1 MKIGQPNSYKSILN
15 NLNINYIR
23 NDNLIDFNL
32 NNKYKISSFK
42 VIHGELKNCC
52 GYTFNNIISFTGD
65 TSYCESIKNISK
77 RTKYLVADS
86 TMQKGD
92 INHMG
97 VDNIKDLAKNKDL
110 NIITTHMSVN
120 SEKLLEKT
128 IFINN
133 NVELAK
139 DGKIFYIKTN

>member
-1 MKIGQPNSYKSILN
+1 
-15 NLNINYIR
+15 
-23 NDNLIDFNL
+23 
-32 NNKYKISSFK
+32 
-42 VIHGELKNCC
+42 
-52 GYTFNNIISFTGD
+52 
-65 TSYCESIKNISK
+65 
-77 RTKYLVADS
+77 
-86 TMQKGD
+86 
-92 INHMG
+92 MG

-139 DGKIFYIKTN
+139 DGKIFYIKTD